1 MKKYAGTKI
10 VQAEPMMLG
19 EYINNCIGDHIYNPY
34 LTSPEQHLLD
44 ESGYRV
50 VHEDGQILWSSAKVF
65 EKVYK
70 PIETFIERLEI
81 ECNELYDKFNKLQ
94 NFINSDAFEKL
105 DNENRN
111 LLNYQECIMA
121 EYYSLLCKRL
131 ELAKQNNPTH
141 NHESN

>member
-1 MKKYAGTKI
+1 MKKYTGTKT
-10 VQAEPMMLG
+10 VQAEPMVLG
-19 EYINNCIGDHIYNPY
+19 EYINNCMSDHIYNPY
-34 LTSPEQHLLD
+34 TTNGSEQHLLSD
-44 ESGYRV
+44 PGYHV
-50 VHEDGQILWSSAKVF
+50 VHEDGQTLWSSAKVF

-121 EYYSLLCKRL
+121 EYYSILCKRL
-131 ELAKQNNPTH
+131 ELAKQNT
-141 NHESN
+141 HESN